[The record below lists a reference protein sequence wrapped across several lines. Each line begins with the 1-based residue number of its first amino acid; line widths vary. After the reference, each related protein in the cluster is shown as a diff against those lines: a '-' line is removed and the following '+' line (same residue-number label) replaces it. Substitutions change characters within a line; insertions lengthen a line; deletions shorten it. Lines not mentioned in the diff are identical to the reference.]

1 MESLVLYSIA
11 MIAFVV
17 VALAAGMWIFAA
29 VLAVS
34 IVSLNV
40 INGFGFERIGLILQP
55 VIWRMASSY
64 EIATLPLF
72 IWMAEILFRSRLSDQ
87 IFRAFVPWI
96 SWIPGRLLHVIVLGC
111 GVFGSVAGTSAAT
124 CATMSKIAI
133 PELDRRG
140 YDQKMVIG
148 ALASGGTLGILI
160 PPSIT
165 MVIYAIAAE
174 VSLIDMFLAGFLP
187 GALLMLLFSA
197 YIVIWAIF
205 NPEKTEPPLP
215 PTTLGHKLRA
225 TLDLAPTLLLLA
237 FVMGALMTGI
247 ATPTETA
254 ACGVVGALALSA
266 FNGSLTWQSF
276 RDGLDSTIRITC
288 MVMIILV
295 ATASMSS
302 MMALTG
308 IPRAIATTVN
318 GMELH
323 PYMLVVVLTVIYIIL
338 GIFLDGASMILL
350 TLPVVLP
357 IISHAGFDLIWF
369 GIFLIIVIE
378 MAELSPPVGFNLF
391 VLQHMTGRDIFYIAG
406 ASMPFFLLMIV
417 GIAMI
422 TVWPDIVLI
431 APRLFN

>member
-1 MESLVLYSIA
+1 MESLVIYSIA
-11 MIAFVV
+11 MVVFVV

-40 INGFGFERIGLILQP
+40 INGFSFERIGLILQP

-187 GALLMLLFSA
+187 GALLMLLFSG

-205 NPEKTEPPLP
+205 NPEKTEPALP

-254 ACGVVGALALSA
+254 ACGVVGAFALSA

-295 ATASMSS
+295 ATASMST

-391 VLQHMTGRDIFYIAG
+391 VLQHMTGRGIFYIAA

-417 GIAMI
+417 GIAII

>member
-357 IISHAGFDLIWF
+357 IISHAGFDLVWF

>member
-40 INGFGFERIGLILQP
+40 INGFSFERIGLILQP

-96 SWIPGRLLHVIVLGC
+96 SWLPGRLLHVIVLGC

-133 PELDRRG
+133 PELNRRG

-187 GALLMLLFSA
+187 GALLMFLFSA
-197 YIVIWAIF
+197 YIMIWAIF
-205 NPEKTEPPLP
+205 NPEKTEPALP

-391 VLQHMTGRDIFYIAG
+391 VLQHMTGRDIFYIAA
-406 ASMPFFLLMIV
+406 ASAPFFLLMIV